1 MSLDRLENRARPIAG
16 QRWVEVRVA
25 LDDSTAT
32 RGELDAYFKVVDEH
46 DAAATGHDTGR
57 KKGTSTII
65 FRSEFPITKREMQK
79 ALDEVRVISVR
90 TVQD

>member
-1 MSLDRLENRARPIAG
+1 MSLDRIEGRSHLVGA
-16 QRWVEVRVA
+16 QKSVVVRVA
-25 LDDSTAT
+25 LDDSIAT